1 MDFELSHEELI
12 VERLSVVLWGHRIIL
27 SIVEELKGLQMILGD
42 ISASGEGSD
51 GKLTKDLGRCY
62 KGKRQCL
69 LFLISFRV

>member
-1 MDFELSHEELI
+1 VDLEFPHEQLI
-12 VERLSVVLWGHRIIL
+12 VQGLSVVLWGHRIIL
-27 SIVEELKGLQMILGD
+27 SIVEQLKCFQMVLRD
-42 ISASGEGSD
+42 ISASGEGTD